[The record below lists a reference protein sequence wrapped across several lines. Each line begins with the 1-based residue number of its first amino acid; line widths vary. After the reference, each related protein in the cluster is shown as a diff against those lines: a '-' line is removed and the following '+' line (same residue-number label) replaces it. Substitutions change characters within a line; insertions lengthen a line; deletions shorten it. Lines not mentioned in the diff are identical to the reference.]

1 MAFFNRGLAHLVVT
15 NNNDLVVT
23 NNNEDKEQRVS
34 TVPGTAPIS
43 LSRSADTRKII

>member
-1 MAFFNRGLAHLVVT
+1 MALFNRGLAHLVVT

-23 NNNEDKEQRVS
+23 NNNEDKEQWYVQLQ
-34 TVPGTAPIS
+34 APIS